1 MTTTRFLI
9 RALSGLRPYKGKEG
23 WAGIWRS
30 QTIGVTRAR
39 EGPQA
44 ERCQGVNVGSV
55 TFSRNAAGLWPS
67 SWVLRVLAGLV
78 VPFTAWLMIKTNGS
92 VPHQEAVLK
101 SLLHKT
107 HQKLLLRTL
116 RRVVMSLGQLFL
128 NTLGHRAI

>member
-1 MTTTRFLI
+1 MRL
-9 RALSGLRPYKGKEG
+9 
-23 WAGIWRS
+23 
-30 QTIGVTRAR
+30 
-39 EGPQA
+39 
-44 ERCQGVNVGSV
+44 GVNVGSV
-55 TFSRNAAGLWPS
+55 TFSRNATGLWPS